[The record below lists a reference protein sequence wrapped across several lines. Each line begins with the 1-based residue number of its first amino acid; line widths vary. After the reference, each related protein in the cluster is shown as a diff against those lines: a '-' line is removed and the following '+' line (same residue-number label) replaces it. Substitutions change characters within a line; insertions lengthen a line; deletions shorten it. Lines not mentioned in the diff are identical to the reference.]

1 MKLGARLLL
10 PPLVA
15 SVVALVGA
23 GAYVAID
30 NQAIASAR
38 EASTTAVAT
47 VETVGQMRT
56 ALSQA
61 RGDVFRTLTLIAS
74 MEEAAVQQA
83 RDAVV
88 QSIGAVGGRLT
99 TLDGTPDAERESL
112 GALLSTYAQQCKKAI
127 DLSGMDPNVGAGA
140 MRAAEDTYD
149 KIVAALTTLSDQAQS
164 DVAARDAAATAR
176 RTTMEAAFAALLL
189 LAMGGAMGFAWQTRQ
204 RVVGQVRRASAL
216 TEAVAGGNLGVQSN
230 ATELD
235 EIGDLMRAMDRM
247 VQDLRTSLLTVR
259 QASDHIATASS
270 EIASGNQDLSSR
282 TEQTASSLQ
291 QTASSIEQLTG
302 NVGTTA
308 DSAQTANQLAGS
320 AAEVAQRG
328 GEMVA
333 DVVTTMEEIR
343 AASGRIADII
353 SVIDGIAFQTNI
365 LALNAA
371 VEAARAGEQ
380 GRGFAVVA
388 SEVRSLAGR
397 SAEAAREIKQLIQ
410 ASVEKVEDGHRRVDD
425 AGRTMQEIVASVQ
438 RVSSVIGEISGAAS
452 EQRTGIGEV
461 NTAVSDLD
469 RMTQQNAALVEQSA
483 AAAESLR
490 AQAQQ
495 LGGVVARF
503 RIDATA

>member
-10 PPLVA
+10 PPMVA
-15 SVVALVGA
+15 SVVALASG
-23 GAYVAID
+23 GAYVALD
-30 NQAIASAR
+30 HRAVESAR
-38 EASTTAVAT
+38 DANAAAVAT
-47 VETVGQMRT
+47 VSTVGQTRT
-56 ALSQA
+56 ALSQV

-74 MEEAAVQQA
+74 MEDAEVKQA
-83 RDAVV
+83 RT
-88 QSIGAVGGRLT
+88 AVGAAIDTVGTSVAGAQGRLADARD
-99 TLDGTPDAERESL
+99 TLAP
-112 GALLSTYAQQCKKAI
+112 LLATYAQQCQKAI

-140 MRAAEDTYD
+140 MRAAEDTYA
-149 KIVAALTTLSDQAQS
+149 KIVATLTTLSESAQA
-164 DVAARDAAATAR
+164 DVAARYADASGQR
-176 RTTMEAAFAALLL
+176 RLLEAGFGALLL
-189 LAMGGAMGFAWQTRQ
+189 LSMGGAMGFAWHTRQ
-204 RVVGQVRRASAL
+204 RVVGQVQQAAAL
-216 TEAVAGGNLGVQSN
+216 TEAVAGGDLSVQSG
-230 ATELD
+230 ATQAD

-247 VQDLRTSLLTVR
+247 VQDLRSSLMTVR
-259 QASDHIATASS
+259 MATDHIATASS

-291 QTASSIEQLTG
+291 QTASSIEQLAG
-302 NVGTTA
+302 NVGSTA
-308 DSAQTANQLAGS
+308 DNAQTANQLAGS

-328 GEMVA
+328 GQAASE
-333 DVVTTMEEIR
+333 VVTTMEEIR

-353 SVIDGIAFQTNI
+353 AVIDGIAFQTNI

-410 ASVEKVEDGHRRVDD
+410 ASVEKVEAGHRLVDD

-438 RVSSVIGEISGAAS
+438 RVSGVIGEISGAAG

-469 RMTQQNAALVEQSA
+469 RMTQQNAALVEESA

-495 LGGVVARF
+495 LGAVVARF
-503 RIDATA
+503 RIDAA